1 MSFPGD
7 FRLHAEPFR
16 AWLEGVNKAELEVK
30 SDSEA
35 PGDGEAGN
43 QACPSPVWDTV

>member
-1 MSFPGD
+1 MPFPGD
-7 FRLHAEPFR
+7 FLLHVEPSS
-16 AWLEGVNKAELEVK
+16 AWQEGVNKAEFEMK

-43 QACPSPVWDTV
+43 QASTSPVWDTV